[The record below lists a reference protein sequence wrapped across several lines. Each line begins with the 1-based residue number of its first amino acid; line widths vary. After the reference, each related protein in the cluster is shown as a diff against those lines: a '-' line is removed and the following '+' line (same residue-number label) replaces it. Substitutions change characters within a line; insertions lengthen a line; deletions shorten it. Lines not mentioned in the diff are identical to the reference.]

1 MNETNN
7 LPQHIAIIMDGN
19 RRWAKQNN
27 LDIRLGHKKGAETLE
42 NMVRYCNKIGIKY
55 LTVYAFS
62 TENWKRSK
70 EEVDFLMKLFED
82 MFHKYILESK
92 ENNMKINVIGDKTV
106 FSKKM
111 QNLIEKSEEITK
123 DCTGLTLNIALN
135 YGGRDEIVRCTKKI
149 IKEGINPEE
158 LDEKVF
164 SNYLDTKN
172 IPDVDLMIR
181 TGGEYR
187 LSNFLLW
194 QLSYSELYF
203 SPTLFPEFSQKE
215 LKEIIDSFKKRD
227 RRFGGVKA

>member
-1 MNETNN
+1 
-7 LPQHIAIIMDGN
+7 
-19 RRWAKQNN
+19 
-27 LDIRLGHKKGAETLE
+27 
-42 NMVRYCNKIGIKY
+42 
-55 LTVYAFS
+55 
-62 TENWKRSK
+62 
-70 EEVDFLMKLFED
+70 MKLFED

>member
-1 MNETNN
+1 MH
-7 LPQHIAIIMDGN
+7 LAIIMDGN
-19 RRWAKQNN
+19 GRYGKNKYGVRS
-27 LDIRLGHKKGAETLE
+27 LGHKDGAEKLYE
-42 NMVRYCNKIGIKY
+42 ICKWCPELNVDY

-70 EEVDFLMKLFED
+70 EEVDFLMKLF
-82 MFHKYILESK
+82 
-92 ENNMKINVIGDKTV
+92 
-106 FSKKM
+106 
-111 QNLIEKSEEITK
+111 
-123 DCTGLTLNIALN
+123 
-135 YGGRDEIVRCTKKI
+135 DEIVRCTKKI
-149 IKEGINPEE
+149 INEGINPEK

-194 QLSYSELYF
+194 QLSYSEIYF
-203 SPTLFPEFSQKE
+203 SPTLFHEFSQKE

>member
-1 MNETNN
+1 MH
-7 LPQHIAIIMDGN
+7 LAIIMDGN
-19 RRWAKQNN
+19 GRYGKSKYGVRS
-27 LDIRLGHKKGAETLE
+27 LGHKDGAEKLYE
-42 NMVRYCNKIGIKY
+42 ICKWCPELNVDY

-92 ENNMKINVIGDKTV
+92 ENNMKINVIGDRTA
-106 FSKKM
+106 FNKKM

-149 IKEGINPEE
+149 IKEGIAPEE

>member
-1 MNETNN
+1 MH
-7 LPQHIAIIMDGN
+7 LAIIMDGN
-19 RRWAKQNN
+19 GRYGKGKYG
-27 LDIRLGHKKGAETLE
+27 IRSLGHKDGAEKLYE
-42 NMVRYCNKIGIKY
+42 ICKWCPELNVDY

-82 MFHKYILESK
+82 MFNKYIIESK
-92 ENNMKINVIGDKTV
+92 ENNMKINVIGDRTA
-106 FSKKM
+106 FNKKM

-149 IKEGINPEE
+149 IKEGIDPEE
-158 LDEKVF
+158 LNEKVF

-203 SPTLFPEFSQKE
+203 SPTLFPEFSLKE

-227 RRFGGVKA
+227 RRFGGN

>member
-1 MNETNN
+1 MH
-7 LPQHIAIIMDGN
+7 LAIIMDGN
-19 RRWAKQNN
+19 GRYGKSKYG
-27 LDIRLGHKKGAETLE
+27 IRSLGHKDGAEKLYE
-42 NMVRYCNKIGIKY
+42 ICKWCPELNVDY

-82 MFHKYILESK
+82 MFNKYIIESK
-92 ENNMKINVIGDKTV
+92 ENNMKINVIGDRTA
-106 FSKKM
+106 FNKKM

-149 IKEGINPEE
+149 IKEGIDPEE
-158 LDEKVF
+158 LNEKVF
-164 SNYLDTKN
+164 SDYLDTKN

-203 SPTLFPEFSQKE
+203 SPTLFPEFSLKE

-227 RRFGGVKA
+227 RRFGGN

>member
-1 MNETNN
+1 MHLE
-7 LPQHIAIIMDGN
+7 IIMDGN
-19 RRWAKQNN
+19 GRYGKSKYG
-27 LDIRLGHKKGAETLE
+27 IRSLGHKDGAEKLYE
-42 NMVRYCNKIGIKY
+42 ICKWCPELNVDY

-82 MFHKYILESK
+82 MFNKYIIESK
-92 ENNMKINVIGDKTV
+92 ENNMKINVIGDRSV
-106 FSKKM
+106 FNKKM

-149 IKEGINPEE
+149 IKEGIEPEK
-158 LDEKVF
+158 LNEKVF

-203 SPTLFPEFSQKE
+203 SPTLFPEFSLKE

-227 RRFGGVKA
+227 RRFGGN

>member
-1 MNETNN
+1 MH
-7 LPQHIAIIMDGN
+7 LAIIMDGN
-19 RRWAKQNN
+19 GRYGKSKYG
-27 LDIRLGHKKGAETLE
+27 IRSLGHKDGAEKLYE
-42 NMVRYCNKIGIKY
+42 ICKWCPELNVDY

-82 MFHKYILESK
+82 MFNKYIIESK
-92 ENNMKINVIGDKTV
+92 ENNMKINVIGDRSV
-106 FSKKM
+106 FNKKM

-149 IKEGINPEE
+149 IKEGIEPEK
-158 LDEKVF
+158 LNEKVF

-203 SPTLFPEFSQKE
+203 SPTLFPEFSLKE

-227 RRFGGVKA
+227 RRFGGN

>member
-1 MNETNN
+1 MH
-7 LPQHIAIIMDGN
+7 LAIIMDGN
-19 RRWAKQNN
+19 GRYGKNKYGVRS
-27 LDIRLGHKKGAETLE
+27 LGHKDGAEKLYE
-42 NMVRYCNKIGIKY
+42 ICKWCPELNVDY

-106 FSKKM
+106 FNKKM

-149 IKEGINPEE
+149 IKKGITPEE
-158 LDEKVF
+158 LNEKVF

-215 LKEIIDSFKKRD
+215 LKEIFDSFKKRD

>member
-1 MNETNN
+1 MH
-7 LPQHIAIIMDGN
+7 LAIIMDGN
-19 RRWAKQNN
+19 GRYGKSKYG
-27 LDIRLGHKKGAETLE
+27 IRSLGHKDGAEKLYE
-42 NMVRYCNKIGIKY
+42 ICKWCPELNVDY

-82 MFHKYILESK
+82 MFNKYIIESK
-92 ENNMKINVIGDKTV
+92 ENNMKINVIGDRTV

-111 QNLIEKSEEITK
+111 QNLIEKSEKITK

-149 IKEGINPEE
+149 IKEGIDPEE
-158 LDEKVF
+158 LNEKVF

-203 SPTLFPEFSQKE
+203 SPTLFPEFSLKE

-227 RRFGGVKA
+227 RRFGGN

>member
-1 MNETNN
+1 MH
-7 LPQHIAIIMDGN
+7 LAIIMDGN
-19 RRWAKQNN
+19 GRYGKSKYG
-27 LDIRLGHKKGAETLE
+27 IRSLGHKDGAEKLYE
-42 NMVRYCNKIGIKY
+42 ICKWCPELNVDY

-82 MFHKYILESK
+82 MFNKYIIESK
-92 ENNMKINVIGDKTV
+92 ENNMKINVIGDRTA
-106 FSKKM
+106 FNKKM

-149 IKEGINPEE
+149 IKEGIDPEE
-158 LDEKVF
+158 LNEKVF

-203 SPTLFPEFSQKE
+203 SPTLFPEFSLKE
-215 LKEIIDSFKKRD
+215 LREIIDSFKKRD
-227 RRFGGVKA
+227 RRFGGN

>member
-1 MNETNN
+1 MH
-7 LPQHIAIIMDGN
+7 LAIIMDGN
-19 RRWAKQNN
+19 GRYGKSKYG
-27 LDIRLGHKKGAETLE
+27 IRSLGHKDGAEKLYE
-42 NMVRYCNKIGIKY
+42 ICKWCPELNVDY

-82 MFHKYILESK
+82 MFNKYIIESK
-92 ENNMKINVIGDKTV
+92 ENNMKINVIGDRTA
-106 FSKKM
+106 FNKKM
-111 QNLIEKSEEITK
+111 QNLIEKSEKITK

-149 IKEGINPEE
+149 IKEGIDPEE
-158 LDEKVF
+158 LNEKVF

-203 SPTLFPEFSQKE
+203 SPTLFPEFSLKE

-227 RRFGGVKA
+227 RRFGGN

>member
-1 MNETNN
+1 MH
-7 LPQHIAIIMDGN
+7 LAIIMDGN
-19 RRWAKQNN
+19 GRYGKSKYG
-27 LDIRLGHKKGAETLE
+27 IRSLGHKDGAEKLYE
-42 NMVRYCNKIGIKY
+42 ICKWCPELNVDY

-92 ENNMKINVIGDKTV
+92 ENNMKINVIGDRTA
-106 FSKKM
+106 FNKKM

>member
-1 MNETNN
+1 MH
-7 LPQHIAIIMDGN
+7 LAIIMDGN
-19 RRWAKQNN
+19 GRYGKSKYG
-27 LDIRLGHKKGAETLE
+27 IRSLGHKDGAEKLYE
-42 NMVRYCNKIGIKY
+42 ICKWCPELNVDY

-82 MFHKYILESK
+82 MFNKYIIESK

-164 SNYLDTKN
+164 SNYLDTRN